1 MKRSKELKTMA
12 RMQLAGKYST
22 YIGAYALFFMI
33 SGTVASLLGFFLMS
47 GSLSSSDGLPF
58 TSIPQLILY
67 FLIEL
72 IVSLILSIFS
82 LGFNKMFLDGSRGYR
97 VRFEDL
103 FYGFRHHPDR
113 VILLQFLLLLISM
126 ACMAPGYI
134 LVLCAMNMELPTPVL
149 ILSIILLIAGIILLV
164 YFALI
169 FSQSTFLIA
178 DYDDLSAIQAL
189 KESRKLMHGKKGTY
203 FYLQLSFLGILF
215 LCIFTCY
222 IGFLWAI
229 PYIMMTQTNF
239 YRNIINEI

>member
-33 SGTVASLLGFFLMS
+33 SGVIASLLGFVLM
-47 GSLSSSDGLPF
+47 GKSLASPDGLPF
-58 TSIPQLILY
+58 ASIPQMILY
-67 FLIEL
+67 FVIEL
-72 IVSLILSIFS
+72 IVFLILSVFS
-82 LGFNKMFLDGSRGYR
+82 LGFNKMFLDGSRVYR

-113 VILLQFLLLLISM
+113 VILLQFLLLIISM
-126 ACMAPGYI
+126 VCVAPGYI
-134 LVLCAMNMELPTPVL
+134 LFICTMNMDLPLPVL
-149 ILSIILLIAGIILLV
+149 GLSIILLIVGVVLLV
-164 YFALI
+164 YFSLI

-178 DYDDLSAIQAL
+178 DYDDLSAVQAL
-189 KESRKLMHGKKGTY
+189 KESRKLMHGKKGKY

-215 LCIFTCY
+215 LCVFTCY

-229 PYIMMTQTNF
+229 PYVMMTQTNF